1 MTTGCAVSLH
11 GTVGGRI
18 QQPGGLPPGF
28 FVRKMDWLLIGK
40 ALCLVAVIE
49 GLAYALAPNGM
60 RDAAEMISR
69 TDARTL
75 RSVGIAAMAIGAV
88 LLVLLSS

>member
-1 MTTGCAVSLH
+1 
-11 GTVGGRI
+11 
-18 QQPGGLPPGF
+18 
-28 FVRKMDWLLIGK
+28 MDWLLIGK

-49 GLAYALAPNGM
+49 GLAYALAPRGM

-75 RSVGIAAMAIGAV
+75 RSAGITAMVIGAL
-88 LLVLLSS
+88 LLVFLAS